1 MSKLAG
7 VIQNLIIKFLLSNK
21 DQIVAGINKKIDLP
35 WASEKDEKELIEGIW
50 EVIEEGVKEGIKG
63 GFRK

>member
-21 DQIVAGINKKIDLP
+21 DKIIAGINKKIDLP